1 MNTILYLGPEGTHS
15 HEAVLQHFGKAATLV
30 PCLSHYDV
38 FERLS
43 APLLA
48 PIRKLLPLVGGVD
61 LSPLVLI
68 IGLQVLGIVLGSLQG
83 GLFGAGVLP
92 NGA

>member
-1 MNTILYLGPEGTHS
+1 
-15 HEAVLQHFGKAATLV
+15 
-30 PCLSHYDV
+30 
-38 FERLS
+38 
-43 APLLA
+43 
-48 PIRKLLPLVGGVD
+48 VGGVD